1 MGRNLLHRT
10 LKAAIFQR
18 NPPTAFLAS
27 QAGDLISSVRFSL
40 PASGGLSQRTQA
52 AEERCLP
59 GARPLPRRPRA
70 PTVRRPRASPGLP
83 GASGLLTAP
92 RSAVKFLRAARRPR
106 WGDAGGGPGRR
117 RPGKG
122 LASLPGPEGER
133 RPRPPP
139 APPPHAPPAEPPR
152 PPAELLPAPL
162 PAARP
167 ARPLPAERRGA
178 CCFLLGM
185 LLGPRSRRLSRR
197 RSSRGAGT
205 RGPGR
210 GRNSAARPTLASSPR
225 APGSGRAAVRGAPLA
240 WTAAPGAAQ
249 EAAAAAA
256 ARAASRPPGCGRS
269 ARGLGAEPGVIPGA
283 GRGRSGG
290 RSEGRPA
297 ARAPCCRL
305 PAAAV
310 LLAGAPPGAAAGAAL
325 RLPPRAE
332 SLRAQLSLRLAPG
345 GAGVA
350 ASVFSARV
358 AACSLYAGEAD
369 PGCPFPPRT

>member
-1 MGRNLLHRT
+1 MTLFQVSGSASRLRRTCPALSGRGAATSSRRT
-10 LKAAIFQR
+10 PPPKAAR
-18 NPPTAFLAS
+18 
-27 QAGDLISSVRFSL
+27 SS
-40 PASGGLSQRTQA
+40 GQQA
-52 AEERCLP
+52 APR
-59 GARPLPRRPRA
+59 LPRPPRP
-70 PTVRRPRASPGLP
+70 V
-83 GASGLLTAP
+83 GASHRAEKRREVS
-92 RSAVKFLRAARRPR
+92 RSARRPG
-106 WGDAGGGPGRR
+106 WGHADGGHRR
-117 RPGKG
+117 RQPGAG
-122 LASLPGPEGER
+122 WASLPGPEVER
-133 RPRPPP
+133 RPRPRLRPRPARRPLSPPPP
-139 APPPHAPPAEPPR
+139 AP
-152 PPAELLPAPL
+152 LLPAPL
-162 PAARP
+162 PAARA

-185 LLGPRSRRLSRR
+185 LLGPRSRSLSRR

-249 EAAAAAA
+249 EAAAAA
-256 ARAASRPPGCGRS
+256 RAASRPPGCGRS

-290 RSEGRPA
+290 RLEGRPA

-310 LLAGAPPGAAAGAAL
+310 LLAGAPPGAAVGAAL
-325 RLPPRAE
+325 RLPLRAE
-332 SLRAQLSLRLAPG
+332 SLRAQLSLPLAPRCL
-345 GAGVA
+345 GVA

-358 AACSLYAGEAD
+358 AAFSLCAGEAD

>member
-1 MGRNLLHRT
+1 MSARRT
-10 LKAAIFQR
+10 PPPEAAQ
-18 NPPTAFLAS
+18 
-27 QAGDLISSVRFSL
+27 SSDS
-40 PASGGLSQRTQA
+40 PAA
-52 AEERCLP
+52 
-59 GARPLPRRPRA
+59 
-70 PTVRRPRASPGLP
+70 PGLP
-83 GASGLLTAP
+83 RPPRRVRAP
-92 RSAVKFLRAARRPR
+92 HRAEKRREVSPLRAPAQV
-106 WGDAGGGPGRR
+106 GGRGR
-117 RPGKG
+117 RPGAPAAGQGPG
-122 LASLPGPEGER
+122 LPAGPGWG
-133 RPRPPP
+133 
-139 APPPHAPPAEPPR
+139 APPASPARAPAPRAGRRAPR

-225 APGSGRAAVRGAPLA
+225 APGSGRAAVCGAPLA

-249 EAAAAAA
+249 EAAA

-358 AACSLYAGEAD
+358 VACSLCAGEAD